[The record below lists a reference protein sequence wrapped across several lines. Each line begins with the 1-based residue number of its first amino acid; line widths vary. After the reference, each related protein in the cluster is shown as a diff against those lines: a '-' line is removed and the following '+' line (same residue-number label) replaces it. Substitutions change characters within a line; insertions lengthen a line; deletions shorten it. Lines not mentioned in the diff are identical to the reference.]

1 MSTNHVEAVRIIALR
16 CVTEAKARG
25 AIEARCIELHAA
37 GVRIGDARVCELA
50 QAFLKVF
57 NGEGLKR
64 QTATNYLSAV
74 RRSVND
80 GAPFC
85 LNPYQNKPTVT
96 DAADGAEEGAED
108 KGGKKERAEM
118 SAAERARRLVNAK
131 DFDAFAAIMRRVA
144 EENPGLPI
152 DAVLKA
158 CATGNK

>member
-16 CVTEAKARG
+16 CVAREMSG
-25 AIEARCIELHAA
+25 NAIETRCKELHAA
-37 GVRIGDARVCELA
+37 GAKIGDKRVCPLA
-50 QAFLKVF
+50 QAFVAVF
-57 NGEGLKR
+57 KEEGLAD

-74 RRSVND
+74 RKSVNE
-80 GAPFC
+80 GVPFFK
-85 LNPYQNKPTVT
+85 NNSQN
-96 DAADGAEEGAED
+96 D
-108 KGGKKERAEM
+108 KKNSKEERAEM

-158 CATGNK
+158 CATANK